1 MSMSSEVQSKVSKR
15 NVIAVGGNLAVNGN
29 SGGAA
34 ATAVLRHQISS
45 ASTMEFMA
53 SVGLRALIGL
63 QTSR

>member
-1 MSMSSEVQSKVSKR
+1 MSMSSEVESNLSKR
-15 NVIAVGGNLAVNGN
+15 SAIAFGGNLAVKGN

-45 ASTMEFMA
+45 AATIELMA
-53 SVGLRALIGL
+53 SAGLRALIGI